1 MGDLQTAALELAGAQ
16 RAPAWLA
23 DVRRRGAER
32 FAATPWPNR
41 RTEQWKYTSLAAL
54 GNKSLALPQA
64 ESVAVPEKDV
74 IALDAY
80 KLVFVNG
87 ILDESQSDHLPDGA
101 ATFAKANA
109 EQVEL
114 LQQRLGT
121 LADSSQHLFA
131 ALGEAASAEGVV
143 LHVKAGQALDKPL
156 YLLNY
161 SSGET
166 AQLAA
171 TRLLVVLEAG
181 AEAEIVEHFLSSSEQ
196 QANLISAQTEIFLAD
211 NARVKHYRLNLE
223 QEGVTHMGG
232 VFVELGRDANF
243 DGFAIAKGG
252 ELIRN
257 DYVLEHCGPGAHVE
271 LQGVY
276 MPRGRQ
282 VVDYHTNIK
291 HRVAHCTSNEVFRGI
306 IGDRAKAVFNGRIH
320 IFEDAQK
327 TLAELSNKNLL
338 TSNRAEI
345 DTKPELEIYA
355 DDVKCAHG
363 ATVAQLDDEALYY
376 LQTRGV
382 SKEQAKVMMS
392 FGFIN
397 ELIQTIKNEAV
408 MNYLLPILAEQFGRE
423 NELLQLEAES
433 FDEL

>member
-1 MGDLQTAALELAGAQ
+1 MGDLQTAALKLAETQ
-16 RAPAWLA
+16 SAPAWLDA
-23 DVRRRGAER
+23 VRRRGAER

-41 RTEQWKYTSLAAL
+41 RTENWKYTSLA
-54 GNKSLALPQA
+54 GLAKKELRLPEVQPV
-64 ESVAVPEKDV
+64 SVPEKDL

-87 ILDESQSDHLPDGA
+87 VLDQAQSDSLPDA
-101 ATFAKANA
+101 VATFASVN
-109 EQVEL
+109 EQQIEL
-114 LQQRLGT
+114 VQSRLGA

-131 ALGEAASAEGVV
+131 ALSEAASTEGVV
-143 LHVKAGQALDKPL
+143 VHVTAGQKLDKPL
-156 YLLNY
+156 YVVNY
-161 SSGET
+161 SSGEA
-166 AQLAA
+166 AQLIA
-171 TRLLVVLEAG
+171 TRVLVVLGVG
-181 AEAEIVEHFLSSSEQ
+181 AEAEIIEQFISSDAQ
-196 QANLISAQTEIFLAD
+196 QANLVAAQTEIFLAD
-211 NARVKHYRLNLE
+211 NASVQHYRLNLE
-223 QEGVTHMGG
+223 QEGITHAGG

-276 MPRGRQ
+276 MPRGQQ

>member
-1 MGDLQTAALELAGAQ
+1 MGDLQTAALKLAEAQ
-16 RAPAWLA
+16 SAPAWLA

-32 FAATPWPNR
+32 FAATAWPNR
-41 RTEQWKYTSLAAL
+41 RTENWKYTSLAAL
-54 GNKSLALPQA
+54 ANKELSAPTA
-64 ESVAVPEKDV
+64 ATTTVPEQDL
-74 IALDAY
+74 IAFDAY

-87 ILDESQSDHLPDGA
+87 ILDTAQSDELPAGA
-101 ATFAKANA
+101 VAFANA
-109 EQVEL
+109 EGPQVE
-114 LQQRLGT
+114 QVQKHLGRI
-121 LADSSQHLFA
+121 ADSSQHLFA
-131 ALGEAASAEGVV
+131 ALGEAASGEGVL
-143 LHVKAGQALDKPL
+143 LHIKAGQKLDKPL
-156 YLLNY
+156 YLVNY
-161 SSGET
+161 SSGEA

-171 TRLLVVLEAG
+171 TRLLVVLETG
-181 AEAEIVEHFLSSSEQ
+181 AEAEVVEQFLSSDNE
-196 QANLISAQTEIFLAD
+196 QANLVAAQTEIVLAD

-223 QEGVTHMGG
+223 HEGVTHMGG

-257 DYVLEHCGPGAHVE
+257 DYVLEHCGEGAHVE

-291 HRVAHCTSNEVFRGI
+291 HRVPHCTSNEVFRGI

-363 ATVAQLDDEALYY
+363 ATVAQLDDDALYY

-397 ELIQTIKNEAV
+397 ELIQTIDNEAV
-408 MNYLLPILAEQFGRE
+408 MNHLLPILAEQFGRE

-433 FDEL
+433 FDAL